1 MSETETATPAADFD
15 AGFDDRHA
23 DQPAKAP
30 PPAEAPREETPPPPA
45 YVQITEKEWTEIRA
59 AASKTASYD
68 QQFSKLFG
76 TTGNIQKLLNEAK
89 AQPQTARK
97 IEVNKEAFAAMR
109 RDFPELADLTQG
121 AIEAALQGMPAAGV
135 NDADA
140 GKMLRD
146 TLRQRELE
154 ILEEDHPDWA
164 TIVGQVTDGKPD
176 PDNAFRKWLGTK
188 DDAYQARINA
198 TMSPPVIARAIRL
211 FQSETK
217 VAPKAAPPRVEARA
231 DRIRAA
237 VQPRGDNG
245 PGASSGNS
253 DLDAF
258 NEGFNSR

>member
-1 MSETETATPAADFD
+1 MSESTTTTEESADFD
-15 AGFDDRHA
+15 AGFDDKHA
-23 DQPAKAP
+23 EQTDKAP
-30 PPAEAPREETPPPPA
+30 PPAEAPRVEEPEH
-45 YVQITEKEWTEIRA
+45 VKITVKEWNEIKA
-59 AASKTASYD
+59 AAAKTASYD

-89 AQPQTARK
+89 AQPQGGRK
-97 IEVNKEAFAAMR
+97 IEINKDAFATMR
-109 RDFPELADLTQG
+109 RDFPELADLTQS
-121 AIEAALQGMPAAGV
+121 AMEAALQGMPAGA

-140 GKMLRD
+140 GKMLKD

-164 TIVGQVTDGKPD
+164 KIVGKINDGEKPD

-188 DDAYQARINA
+188 DAAYQTRINQ
-198 TMSPPVIARAIRL
+198 TISPPVIARAIRL
-211 FQSETK
+211 FQNEYKAT
-217 VAPKAAPPRVEARA
+217 PKAAPPRVEARA
-231 DRIRAA
+231 DRIRSA

-258 NEGFNSR
+258 NEGFESR